1 LKEDNL
7 NSNLKELSDALDRL
21 STSQQALDEIMSNSA
36 AKDQQYSEETKRRE
50 TLLEESQ
57 QNYNR
62 ELAAH
67 AAAVQSLNDIQQQH
81 KVLQEEF
88 NQFKVVAR

>member
-1 LKEDNL
+1 
-7 NSNLKELSDALDRL
+7 
-21 STSQQALDEIMSNSA
+21 MSNSTA
-36 AKDQQYSEETKRRE
+36 RDKQYSEETKRRE

-67 AAAVQSLNDIQQQH
+67 AATVQSLNDIQQQYNA
-81 KVLQEEF
+81 LQEEF
-88 NQFKVVAR
+88 NQLKVIAWKFVTLNY

>member
-1 LKEDNL
+1 MG
-7 NSNLKELSDALDRL
+7 R
-21 STSQQALDEIMSNSA
+21 QQ
-36 AKDQQYSEETKRRE
+36 

-67 AAAVQSLNDIQQQH
+67 AAAVQSLNDIQQQY
-81 KVLQEEF
+81 KALQEEF
-88 NQFKVVAR
+88 NQLKVIAWKFVTLNY